1 MIMKAEFDGD
11 PSDIDTTGM
20 TGVSIL
26 FPNLENEWA
35 KRSKGMTEESQWVE
49 LMEDYY
55 EDQEDDLVLF
65 FNEDSLIY
73 DTADLDQDG
82 HNDSITL
89 ALDVEYFSDNFSAH
103 LK

>member
-1 MIMKAEFDGD
+1 
-11 PSDIDTTGM
+11 M

-35 KRSKGMTEESQWVE
+35 KRTKGMNEDSQWSE

-55 EDQEDDLVLF
+55 DEQEEEQVLF

-73 DTADLDQDG
+73 DTDDLDQDG
-82 HNDSITL
+82 NNDSITL
-89 ALDVEYFSDNFSAH
+89 ALDVIKSNSLFSNEST
-103 LK
+103 